1 MNETSNQPSSGYS
14 KAFQSFVEEPDDV
27 VGLLAYALY
36 KSTINERK
44 SSGKSVLLSDDRNPG
59 RREIEIHRNQAETYL
74 RTFARTAIDA
84 ERANILL
91 EGINSSAED
100 IKACLNKLT
109 NDIIGVTKER
119 TGFWWPGVVVGVV
132 AWGISIVFTII
143 VVYSAPDW
151 VKGLVEHVT
160 PSKV

>member
-1 MNETSNQPSSGYS
+1 MNEISNQPSSGYS

-59 RREIEIHRNQAETYL
+59 QREIEIHRNQAESYL

-84 ERANILL
+84 ERANILS
-91 EGINSSAED
+91 EGIKSSAED
-100 IKACLNKLT
+100 TKIYLDKLSNK
-109 NDIIGVTKER
+109 IIETVKER
-119 TGFWWPGVVVGVV
+119 TGFWWPGVIVGIV
-132 AWGISIVFTII
+132 AWGISIILTVI

-160 PSKV
+160 PK